1 MHHHMDIGKDI
12 FGSARHL
19 RHPIAALAFAA
30 LFTGCSMPIKASS
43 NSVEFV
49 CSVEGS
55 GLLKPVISD
64 AAICAAFKQKVDE
77 ALPHPSEAVDKSSGS
92 NWIKLDIRF
101 SKPGIATAMISRDQG
116 NGAKPLDPV
125 AVSVMDKPLGQNEIN
140 MLAKE
145 VAKQISNKGVS

>member
-1 MHHHMDIGKDI
+1 MHHHMDIAKEV
-12 FGSARHL
+12 FGSAKWL
-19 RHPIAALAFAA
+19 RHGVATFAFAA
-30 LFTGCSMPIKASS
+30 LFTGCSMPINASS
-43 NSVEFV
+43 DSVEFV

-55 GLLKPVISD
+55 GLLKPAISD
-64 AAICAAFKQKVDE
+64 ASICAAFKQKIDEGLPHASKAVDE
-77 ALPHPSEAVDKSSGS
+77 ASGS

-116 NGAKPLDPV
+116 NGAEPLDPI